1 MASLQIS
8 DQLIDDIQKL
18 LIANDEQAKDIGIA
32 IQYLAAI
39 EGLMLSH
46 YPGSNEQKLHIL
58 GQLNAFTEHV
68 LKDNLPQDQAIPPGQ
83 EAFGIWRP
91 GD

>member
-8 DQLIDDIQKL
+8 DQLIEDIQKI
-18 LIANDEQAKDIGIA
+18 LIANDDQAKDIGIA

-39 EGLMLSH
+39 EGFMLSQ
-46 YPGSNEQKLHIL
+46 YPGSAEQKLHIL
-58 GQLNAFTEHV
+58 NQLNAFTEHV
-68 LKDNLPQDQAIPPGQ
+68 LKDNMPQESAVPAGQ

-91 GD
+91 ED